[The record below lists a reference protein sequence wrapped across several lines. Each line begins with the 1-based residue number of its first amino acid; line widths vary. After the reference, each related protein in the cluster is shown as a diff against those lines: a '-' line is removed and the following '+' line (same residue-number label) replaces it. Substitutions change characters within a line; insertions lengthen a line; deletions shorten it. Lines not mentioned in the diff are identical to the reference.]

1 MTVVA
6 TPLSAPALPDRDDQG
21 PITRPSL
28 HEAIVTRMRDMIT
41 QGTLAAGTRIHEG
54 NLGRELGV
62 SRTPLR
68 EALKFLASEG
78 LVELAPGRGA
88 IVRRFTPK
96 DVLDSL
102 VVLQELE
109 ALAGRLACA
118 RAGDGQIAEV
128 RALHDEM
135 LRRYAARDRLPYFK
149 LNQAIHSTIARLS
162 GNDTLAE
169 LHGMLQG
176 RLKRIR
182 YIGHEGPE
190 KWAAAVADHE
200 AIIVALERRDADG
213 LAHAL
218 TQHMTLAWERVKE
231 ML

>member
-1 MTVVA
+1 MSPASQTAIA
-6 TPLSAPALPDRDDQG
+6 TAGRENQG

-28 HEAIVTRMRDMIT
+28 HEAIVSRVRDMIT
-41 QGTLAAGTRIHEG
+41 QGTLTAGTRIHEG
-54 NLGRELGV
+54 HLGRELGV

-88 IVRRFTPK
+88 IVRRFTAQ
-96 DVLDSL
+96 DVQDSL
-102 VVLQELE
+102 IVLQELE
-109 ALAGRLACA
+109 ALAGRLACT
-118 RAGDGQIAEV
+118 RASDAEIAQV

-135 LRRYAARDRLPYFK
+135 LQRYAARDRLPYFK
-149 LNQAIHSTIARLS
+149 LNQEIHSSIARLS
-162 GNDTLAE
+162 GNETLAE
-169 LHGMLQG
+169 LHGMLQA

-200 AIIVALERRDADG
+200 AIIAALERRDADK
-213 LAHAL
+213 LTQAL
-218 TQHMTLAWERVKE
+218 TRHITLAWERVKDS
-231 ML
+231 L